1 MNRAIRVLALCG
13 LLAGVSPA
21 SAAAEWQF
29 APFVGFTFKGGSN
42 LFDPNIVDPDDPDA
56 PLGVNARHWNLG
68 GTVRLVGAGP
78 LGVEALVLYV
88 PGFFE
93 PAETSSLE
101 PQVPPSTPIT
111 SSYGFALMGNVVLTT
126 PRTWN
131 EYGLRP
137 YVSGGLG
144 LLRAVHNDQTI
155 PIRANVA
162 GYNVGGGAV
171 GFLTNRVGLRFDLRY
186 FRHVPPG
193 PAATDDM
200 QVIPGDRVRLHYW
213 TGTVGVVIKY

>member
-1 MNRAIRVLALCG
+1 MIRATRVLGICG
-13 LLAGVSPA
+13 LFAVLTPA

-29 APFVGFTFKGGSN
+29 APFVGFMFKGESN
-42 LFDPNIVDPDDPDA
+42 LLEPNIPPDEDA
-56 PLGVNARHWNLG
+56 PFGVNQRHWNLG
-68 GTVRLVGAGP
+68 GTVRLVGPGP
-78 LGVEALVLYV
+78 LGVEALVQWI

-93 PAETSSLE
+93 PAETGSLE
-101 PQVPPSTPIT
+101 PTDPDSTPIT

-126 PRTWN
+126 PRSWN

-137 YVSGGLG
+137 FVSGGLG
-144 LLRAVHNDQTI
+144 LLRAVHDDATL
-155 PIRANVA
+155 PVRANLP

-171 GFLTNRVGLRFDLRY
+171 GFLTDRVGLRFDLRY

-193 PAATDDM
+193 KEPTDDTP
-200 QVIPGDRVRLHYW
+200 ILPGDRVRLHYW

>member
-1 MNRAIRVLALCG
+1 MCG
-13 LLAGVSPA
+13 LLAVLTPV

-29 APFVGFTFKGGSN
+29 APFVGFMFKGDSN
-42 LFDPNIVDPDDPDA
+42 LFDSNIVDVDA
-56 PLGVNARHWNLG
+56 PLGVNQRHWDLG
-68 GTVRLVGAGP
+68 ATVRLVGPGP
-78 LGVEALVLYV
+78 LGIEALVQWI

-101 PQVPPSTPIT
+101 PSDPESTPIT

-126 PRTWN
+126 PRAWN

-137 YVSGGLG
+137 YVSGGAG
-144 LLRAVHNDQTI
+144 LLRAVHNDDFL
-155 PIRANVA
+155 PVRANLP

-171 GFLTNRVGLRFDLRY
+171 GFLTDRVALRFDLRY
-186 FRHVPPG
+186 FRHLPPG
-193 PAATDDM
+193 PEPGDNTPVA
-200 QVIPGDRVRLHYW
+200 IGDRVRLHYW